1 VALSLHRHFRS
12 SKVPRTIT
20 PSFWGLKVLTTA
32 MGEATSDYFVNRFDP
47 RVAVACTAVV
57 FAAVLWWQ
65 LRLPTYRTVAYWS
78 AVVMVSVFGTMCAD
92 VVHVEFG
99 VAHVVS
105 AIALAL
111 ALALVFWT
119 WFRVEGTLSIHSIVT
134 TRRELF
140 YWATVTVA
148 FALGTAVGDFTA
160 TVAKLGYF
168 GSGLLF
174 TGLILLPALGF
185 WLGRTNSVLM
195 FWIAYVLTRPL
206 GASYADWMGKPKIVE
221 GLGWGSGSVALVLSI
236 IIVLAVGLLAAVE
249 TRRRRE
255 GGLDATG
262 SRGSSLIWTN
272 ARHLRRKST
281 RTRQGRQARDH

>member
-1 VALSLHRHFRS
+1 
-12 SKVPRTIT
+12 
-20 PSFWGLKVLTTA
+20 

-47 RVAVACTAVV
+47 PSRRGVHRGGLRRRALVAIATPDVPNRGLLVRRRDGEC
-57 FAAVLWWQ
+57 
-65 LRLPTYRTVAYWS
+65 LRHYVR
-78 AVVMVSVFGTMCAD
+78 D

-99 VAHVVS
+99 VAYVVS

-174 TGLILLPALGF
+174 TGLILLPAL
-185 WLGRTNSVLM
+185 
-195 FWIAYVLTRPL
+195 
-206 GASYADWMGKPKIVE
+206 AS
-221 GLGWGSGSVALVLSI
+221 GSG
-236 IIVLAVGLLAAVE
+236 
-249 TRRRRE
+249 
-255 GGLDATG
+255 
-262 SRGSSLIWTN
+262 
-272 ARHLRRKST
+272 ARIQS
-281 RTRQGRQARDH
+281 

>member
-1 VALSLHRHFRS
+1 VAISLRHHFGS

-20 PSFWGLKVLTTA
+20 PAFWGLKVLTTA

-47 RVAVACTAVV
+47 RAAVAVTAVV
-57 FAAVLWWQ
+57 FVVVLWWQ
-65 LRLPTYRTVAYWS
+65 LRMPTYRTVPYWS

-99 VAHVVS
+99 VPYVVS
-105 AIALAL
+105 AITFAVVLAV
-111 ALALVFWT
+111 VFWA
-119 WFRVEGTLSIHSIVT
+119 WFRVEGTLSIHSILS

-140 YWATVTVA
+140 YWVTVTVA

-168 GSGLLF
+168 SSGLLF
-174 TGLILLPALGF
+174 TGLIVLPALAFGVTRRNAVLLF
-185 WLGRTNSVLM
+185 WV
-195 FWIAYVLTRPL
+195 AYVLTRPL
-206 GASYADWMGKPKIVE
+206 GASYADWMGKPKVV
-221 GLGWGSGSVALVLSI
+221 GALGWGSGNVALVLSSVI
-236 IIVLAVGLLAAVE
+236 VVAVAVLAKVE
-249 TRRRRE
+249 SRWERR
-255 GGLDATG
+255 GGLEVTG
-262 SRGSSLIWTN
+262 SRRSSLIWSN

>member
-1 VALSLHRHFRS
+1 
-12 SKVPRTIT
+12 
-20 PSFWGLKVLTTA
+20 

-57 FAAVLWWQ
+57 FAPCSGGNCDS
-65 LRLPTYRTVAYWS
+65 RRYRTVAYWS

-99 VAHVVS
+99 VAYVVS

-148 FALGTAVGDFTA
+148 FALGTAVGDFTGNRGEA
-160 TVAKLGYF
+160 R
-168 GSGLLF
+168 LLRLR
-174 TGLILLPALGF
+174 TALHRTDTPAG
-185 WLGRTNSVLM
+185 
-195 FWIAYVLTRPL
+195 TR
-206 GASYADWMGKPKIVE
+206 
-221 GLGWGSGSVALVLSI
+221 
-236 IIVLAVGLLAAVE
+236 LLARAHEFSPDV
-249 TRRRRE
+249 
-255 GGLDATG
+255 LDRVRTHAPWARPTPTG
-262 SRGSSLIWTN
+262 WASQNR
-272 ARHLRRKST
+272 
-281 RTRQGRQARDH
+281 

>member
-1 VALSLHRHFRS
+1 VALSRGRTFES

-20 PSFWGLKVLTTA
+20 PVFWGLKVLTTA

-47 RVAVACTAVV
+47 RAAVACTAVV
-57 FAAVLWWQ
+57 FVAVLWWQ
-65 LRLPTYRTVAYWS
+65 LRSTTYGTVNYWS

-99 VAHVVS
+99 VPYVVS
-105 AIALAL
+105 ASNFALAL
-111 ALALVFWT
+111 ALLFWW

-140 YWATVTVA
+140 YWGTVTVA

-168 GSGLLF
+168 SSGLLF
-174 TGLILLPALGF
+174 TGLIVLPALGYLI
-185 WLGRTNSVLM
+185 WRLNAVLM

-206 GASYADWMGKPKIVE
+206 GASFADWMGKPRIVG
-221 GLGWGSGSVALVLSI
+221 GLGWGSGNVALTLTSV
-236 IIVLAVGLLAAVE
+236 IVVAVATLALFE
-249 TRRRRE
+249 
-255 GGLDATG
+255 
-262 SRGSSLIWTN
+262 
-272 ARHLRRKST
+272 
-281 RTRQGRQARDH
+281 TRQGREQRP